1 MFRNYLIILIF
12 FSLSACGFQL
22 RGDNS
27 LPFSTLYIGAGAGS
41 QLQADMKRAVN
52 QSSVTHVTDKAADA
66 EAQLQLTSEQKEK
79 IIVALNSAGRVRE
92 FQLRYTVKYQLIDA
106 AKKQWIAPSE
116 LVLSRTVSYSEA
128 QVLAKEQEETLLYR
142 DMQQDAAQQ
151 ILRRISLVKR

>member
-1 MFRNYLIILIF
+1 MLRNYLIIFSF
-12 FSLSACGFQL
+12 FAFSACGFQL

-27 LPFSTLYIGAGAGS
+27 LPFTTLYIGAGAGS
-41 QLQADMKRAVN
+41 QLQTDMKRAVN
-52 QSSVTHVTDKAADA
+52 QSSVTHVTDKPADA

-79 IIVALNSAGRVRE
+79 IIIALNSAGRVRE

-106 AKKQWIAPSE
+106 AKKELIAPSE

>member
-1 MFRNYLIILIF
+1 MLYKYLIIL
-12 FSLSACGFQL
+12 SLLLSACGFHL

-27 LPFSTLYIGAGAGS
+27 LPFTTLYIGAGAGS

-52 QSSVTHVTDKAADA
+52 QSSVTRVTDKPAEA

-106 AKKQWIAPSE
+106 AKKELIAPSE

-142 DMQQDAAQQ
+142 DMRQDAAQQ